1 MTSSAASSRRAR
13 FEEVVAVVYEP
24 LQRFVRRRAEPA
36 DVDDVVADV
45 LLVLWRRLEDVP
57 GDAEL
62 PWTYGVA
69 RRCLANHSRARVRE
83 LRLVERIEQEPP
95 PPAGTPEDEVVREA
109 MASLREAERE
119 LLTLWA
125 WEGLEPRDIA
135 RVLDISANAAT
146 IRLHRAK
153 KSLKSALDRRKD
165 RLAAGH
171 GQGGYG
177 EVSRDG

>member
-1 MTSSAASSRRAR
+1 MVDSSAGSRRAR
-13 FEEVVAVVYEP
+13 FEDVVAVVYEP
-24 LQRFVRRRAEPA
+24 LQRFVRRRAEAA
-36 DVDDVVADV
+36 DVDDVVSDV
-45 LLVLWRRLEDVP
+45 LLVLWRRLDDVP
-57 GDAEL
+57 HDAEL

-95 PPAGTPEDEVVREA
+95 AATATPEDDVVREA
-109 MASLREAERE
+109 LATLRETERE

-125 WEGLEPRDIA
+125 WEGLEPREIA

-153 KSLKSALDRRKD
+153 KSLKSAIDRRKD
-165 RLAAGH
+165 PLAAGH